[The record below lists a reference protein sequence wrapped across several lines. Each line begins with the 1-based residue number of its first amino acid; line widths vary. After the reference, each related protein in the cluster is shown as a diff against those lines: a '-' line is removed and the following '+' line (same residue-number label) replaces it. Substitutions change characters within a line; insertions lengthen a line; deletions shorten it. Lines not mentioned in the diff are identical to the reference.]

1 MGSLVYVG
9 GLGLEDAYAI
19 CGIDGATVGEEL
31 RRIGYAGEARPGFL
45 KPHAYLELHIE
56 QGPVLESEAIVIGA
70 VEGITGLS
78 WTEVSITGRAAHA
91 GTTPMHLRRDAAYAA
106 GEIAVFVRRLA
117 QSMGAHQKG
126 TVGRV
131 ELYPNLVN
139 VVAER
144 FLTVDLRNTDE
155 KALQEAERQLAG
167 CLERLAVQEQVAIT
181 TRSLARF
188 EPVSFPSE
196 MVSLIETTARELDLP
211 CRRLPSGAGHDAQM
225 MARLCPATMIF
236 VPSVG
241 GLSHN
246 VREYTE
252 PEHLRAGASVLL
264 HAAMRLAE

>member
-1 MGSLVYVG
+1 M
-9 GLGLEDAYAI
+9 
-19 CGIDGATVGEEL
+19 
-31 RRIGYAGEARPGFL
+31 
-45 KPHAYLELHIE
+45 HIE
-56 QGPVLESEAIVIGA
+56 QGPVLESEGVVIGA

-78 WTEVSITGRAAHA
+78 WTEVAITGRAAHA
-91 GTTPMHLRRDAAYAA
+91 GTTPMHLRRDAACAA

-117 QSMGAHQKG
+117 QGMGGHQKG
-126 TVGRV
+126 TVGRI

-144 FLTVDLRNTDE
+144 AVLTVDLRNTDE
-155 KALQEAERQLAG
+155 TLLQYAERQLAG
-167 CLERLAVQEQVAIT
+167 FLDRLAAQEQVAIA

-188 EPVSFPSE
+188 APVSFPTE
-196 MVSLIETTARELDLP
+196 MVSLIETTAHELAFS

-225 MARLCPATMIF
+225 MARLCPAAMIF

-252 PEHLRAGASVLL
+252 PAHLEAGAAVLL
-264 HAAMRLAE
+264 HSVLRLAD